1 MSYERTLEL
10 PKRVVIR
17 NNIIRIPRSHV
28 AWNRCCQQALGS
40 QPYRKHRTRLPSYFM
55 YDDHELVNNW
65 DAVDDL
71 VVRVTTCVHACKL
84 VVFAKESI

>member
-1 MSYERTLEL
+1 
-10 PKRVVIR
+10 
-17 NNIIRIPRSHV
+17 
-28 AWNRCCQQALGS
+28 
-40 QPYRKHRTRLPSYFM
+40 M

-71 VVRVTTCVHACKL
+71 VVRVTTCVHTRKL